1 MKQLLRSASASQL
14 THQSTGRGG
23 RETMEVLDTASNPST
38 ARSNMNED
46 ELDGGDRGS
55 SLGSAPSS
63 SAGSLGHDN
72 AASEVAARNLDFA
85 SEQQRVQEEMDT
97 FVPRAGMRLEQL
109 DAERVRLERL
119 QRRAVEAHLDR
130 EELAAGVDFRQAWL
144 EGDKAA
150 AKVQALF
157 RGGLGRRRVAL
168 LHERAALE
176 AKIREDWVEVRDEE
190 TADIWYFNQSSG
202 ESQWDMPESLMALIP
217 SG

>member
-1 MKQLLRSASASQL
+1 
-14 THQSTGRGG
+14 
-23 RETMEVLDTASNPST
+23 MEVLDTASNPST

-46 ELDGGDRGS
+46 ELDRGDRGS
-55 SLGSAPSS
+55 SNDRSQSSDREPHIEPSLGTAMSS
-63 SAGSLGHDN
+63 SAGSLGHEN
-72 AASEVAARNLDFA
+72 AASEETARNLDFA

-109 DAERVRLERL
+109 DAERIRLERL

-130 EELAAGVDFRQAWL
+130 EELAAGIEFRQAWL

-157 RGGLGRRRVAL
+157 RGGIGRRRVAL
-168 LHERAALE
+168 LHERTALE

-190 TADIWYFNQSSG
+190 TGDIWYFNQSSG
-202 ESQWDMPESLMALIP
+202 ESQWDMPESLLALIP
-217 SG
+217 GR